1 MNQGDL
7 LARSRRGG
15 RWEEPEHCQDG
26 ASRSQSVHK
35 SAEGPVMGLEQR
47 DAGRWM
53 SEDEQR
59 RTFLLPS
66 AFGLFRRR
74 ARFVVDGIEGAD
86 LDTCSW

>member
-1 MNQGDL
+1 
-7 LARSRRGG
+7 
-15 RWEEPEHCQDG
+15 
-26 ASRSQSVHK
+26 
-35 SAEGPVMGLEQR
+35 
-47 DAGRWM
+47 M

>member
-1 MNQGDL
+1 
-7 LARSRRGG
+7 
-15 RWEEPEHCQDG
+15 
-26 ASRSQSVHK
+26 
-35 SAEGPVMGLEQR
+35 MGLERR